1 MSPADA
7 VLPELQPG
15 LLPHEPR
22 IVDAPRQQ
30 FLTERFLLPE
40 LASLE
45 ALFLHLRTGVD
56 AALSAA
62 MPVKLGKPYPQGQ
75 CLEIT
80 IAVRDALRDV
90 VPAAL
95 PPAAA
100 TGHAAIGAFLQHGG
114 NGRQVWGVLRGRY
127 FQNAFLFGTLYVDVA
142 NDTVVPTK
150 PKVEILPF
158 RQAQLTPVR
167 DHSHFALMASQYWQ
181 ALVFPNHVVPALA
194 PYAPIVVLIPGGS
207 VRLEADSRYMLA
219 LAHARGFSSSAQM
232 LARAPMPDNLFRMIA
247 NTLATAGF
255 AVAPDAAQ
263 GQAASLARCAAY
275 RDQGRR
281 TGDRHQDHAAAEVH
295 KANGELH
302 QLKVAPRA

>member
-1 MSPADA
+1 MTENAL
-7 VLPELQPG
+7 LPNN

-30 FLTERFLLPE
+30 FLTERFLLPA

-45 ALFLHLRTGVD
+45 ALFLHLRGSVD

-62 MPVKLGKPYPQGQ
+62 TPVKLGKPYPQGQ

-80 IAVRDALRDV
+80 LAVQEMLRDV
-90 VPAAL
+90 ESQSL
-95 PPAAA
+95 PAAA
-100 TGHAAIGAFLQHGG
+100 AAGHAAIGAFLQHGG

-167 DHSHFALMASQYWQ
+167 DHCHFALMASHYWR
-181 ALVFPNHVVPALA
+181 AHVFPNHVVPELA

-207 VRLEADSRYMLA
+207 VRLEADTRYMLA
-219 LAHARGFSSSAQM
+219 LTQAGGFSSSAQM
-232 LARAPMPDNLFRMIA
+232 LARAPMPDNLFRMMA
-247 NTLATAGF
+247 DTLATAGF
-255 AVAPDAAQ
+255 AVAQDAAQ
-263 GQAASLARCAAY
+263 GKARGLELCAAY
-275 RDQGRR
+275 RDEGRR
-281 TGDRHQDHAAAEVH
+281 AGDRHQGEMASAVQ
-295 KANGELH
+295 KANGELR
-302 QLKVAPRA
+302 QLQVATRPNGS